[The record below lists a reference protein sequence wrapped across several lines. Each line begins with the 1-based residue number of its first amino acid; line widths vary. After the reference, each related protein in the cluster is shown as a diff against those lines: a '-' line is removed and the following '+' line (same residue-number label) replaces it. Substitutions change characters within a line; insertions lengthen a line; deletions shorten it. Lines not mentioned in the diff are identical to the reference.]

1 MAARQSGRTTSLG
14 RSPLSLRLWRKTSS
28 LTSHR
33 YTGLRPR
40 SRSASARSRGGTEEA
55 GESDDQRRYQHQH
68 SNPASHCVVL
78 RHSPRSR
85 TTATAPWGVPAS
97 CANRCRACDESQS
110 RCQPSDKLRIARP
123 RQGTQSDP
131 ARLCLADPP
140 PMVRAPVGMA
150 SRGIVCVERQRAA

>member
-1 MAARQSGRTTSLG
+1 MAARQSGQPTSLG

-28 LTSHR
+28 LISHR
-33 YTGLRPR
+33 YAGLR
-40 SRSASARSRGGTEEA
+40 SRSASARSRGETEEA

-68 SNPASHCVVL
+68 SNPASHCAAL

-97 CANRCRACDESQS
+97 CANRRRACDESQS
-110 RCQPSDKLRIARP
+110 RCQPSDKLPIAGRH
-123 RQGTQSDP
+123 QGTQSDP

-140 PMVRAPVGMA
+140 PMVCAAVGMA